1 MSCCATAVHVDLPA
15 HHVLHHHRQCGEAIV
30 GNAEGQKSFVEDV
43 LALQTKLET
52 MLRQAFFMQV
62 RRLLLCGVLAAV
74 NPVFCS
80 VLALC
85 LLWVVGCGLCG
96 LWRYV
101 I

>member
-1 MSCCATAVHVDLPA
+1 
-15 HHVLHHHRQCGEAIV
+15 V

-62 RRLLLCGVLAAV
+62 RRLLLCGMLATV
-74 NPVFCS
+74 HPVFCS

-85 LLWVVGCGLCG
+85 LLWVGGCGLCG
-96 LWRYV
+96 LRRYLTRAV
-101 I
+101 AYVLRWMLRIGLSASI